1 MHAVGHKPFSH
12 LPACHSCAV
21 NQIVVI
27 PQGIAKIH
35 ISHFLPIE
43 IIAREGNKSGK

>member
-1 MHAVGHKPFSH
+1 MQLVVNLSRTFRR
-12 LPACHSCAV
+12 HSCAV

-35 ISHFLPIE
+35 ISHLLPIE